1 MQLRYASIGLAI
13 EAKSAQTRGLRI
25 VGELARK
32 GKSSYSGWGHRWRVS
47 WPPPPPP
54 ALRQS
59 NVRTSLGGLSGTP
72 IGCPLAFTPVWRTT
86 CTDH

>member
-47 WPPPPPP
+47 WPPAATTSPPPEQRP
-54 ALRQS
+54 HLARRAERHPDRL
-59 NVRTSLGGLSGTP
+59 P
-72 IGCPLAFTPVWRTT
+72 IGVHPCLAH
-86 CTDH
+86 DLH